1 MLGYMTLRYG
11 GCNLLTKVMHK
22 KKVMNLKRLN
32 IVFEDKD
39 FEILQQ
45 AKGEDTRIEAPVK
58 WAKIVLKDRES
69 KWPW

>member
-1 MLGYMTLRYG
+1 MTLRYSLS
-11 GCNLLTKVMHK
+11 NVLTEVMHK

-45 AKGEDTRIEAPVK
+45 AKGGH
-58 WAKIVLKDRES
+58 LDRGSSQVSQDSVEGS
-69 KWPW
+69 

>member
-1 MLGYMTLRYG
+1 MTLRYSLS
-11 GCNLLTKVMHK
+11 NVLTEVMHK

-45 AKGEDTRIEAPVK
+45 AKGEDTWTEALVK
-58 WAKIVLKDRES
+58 GAKIVLKDRES
-69 KWPW
+69 K

>member
-1 MLGYMTLRYG
+1 
-11 GCNLLTKVMHK
+11 MHK

-45 AKGEDTRIEAPVK
+45 AKGGH
-58 WAKIVLKDRES
+58 LDRGSSQVSQDSVEGS
-69 KWPW
+69 

>member
-1 MLGYMTLRYG
+1 MTLRYSH
-11 GCNLLTKVMHK
+11 CNVLTKAMHK

-45 AKGEDTRIEAPVK
+45 AKGGH
-58 WAKIVLKDRES
+58 LDRGPSQVGQDSVEGS
-69 KWPW
+69 